1 MRLVGTVAVRVAG
14 SVVTR
19 EPSLWE
25 KMKSRLGGTVDLTTD
40 RVRSELEATAVVEQI
55 RRALG
60 RLAVDNA
67 LSLVVDDQVVFQD
80 SEGRGGDLPDLV
92 LALTEH
98 VQVFGR
104 GFRELRFA
112 TEHEEAGLHLV
123 IESRARTEHASD
135 EPAALISVGGRMR
148 ALEPR
153 PGEAPEAYQQRV
165 APLTRDTVAFE
176 TARMQFESFLSR
188 LEDALRAAM
197 PEARVEQVRA
207 EARLVAPPS
216 DRVAPPPPQV
226 REPLHPAYD
235 PFLLYYPSPMGM
247 MLDAMIMSSLLG
259 AMAPSPHITVVNPA
273 GNFLGS
279 VEDVA
284 AQPDLLTSD
293 AAADDVSGADDGGDP
308 ADDGGLDDDAGAL
321 DDGGGGLDDSG
332 GGLDDG
338 GGGLD
343 DGGGGFD
350 DGGGGFDDGGGGFSN
365 D

>member
-1 MRLVGTVAVRVAG
+1 MRLVGTVAIRVAG

-19 EPSLWE
+19 EPTLWE
-25 KMKSRLGGTVDLTTD
+25 KMKARLGGKVDLATD
-40 RVRSELEATAVVEQI
+40 RVRSELEATAVVDQV
-55 RRALG
+55 RRAMG
-60 RLAVDNA
+60 RLGVDNA
-67 LSLVVDDQVVFQD
+67 LSLVVDDQVIFQD
-80 SEGRGGDLPDLV
+80 SEGRGGDLPELI

-112 TEHEEAGLHLV
+112 AEHEEAGLHLV
-123 IESRARTEHASD
+123 IETRARTEHASD
-135 EPAALISVGGRMR
+135 EPAALISVGGRLR

-153 PGEAPEAYQQRV
+153 SGESPEAYQQRV

-235 PFLLYYPSPMGM
+235 PFLVYYPSPMGM
-247 MLDAMIMSSLLG
+247 MLDAMIMSSLLST
-259 AMAPSPHITVVNPA
+259 MAPSPHITVVNPA

-284 AQPDLLTSD
+284 AEPDLLNSD
-293 AAADDVSGADDGGDP
+293 AGVDDVSGADDAGDLVDDGGL
-308 ADDGGLDDDAGAL
+308 DGGLDDDGA
-321 DDGGGGLDDSG
+321 GGLD
-332 GGLDDG
+332 DDG

-343 DGGGGFD
+343 DGGGFD
-350 DGGGGFDDGGGGFSN
+350 DGGGGGFS
-365 D
+365 DD